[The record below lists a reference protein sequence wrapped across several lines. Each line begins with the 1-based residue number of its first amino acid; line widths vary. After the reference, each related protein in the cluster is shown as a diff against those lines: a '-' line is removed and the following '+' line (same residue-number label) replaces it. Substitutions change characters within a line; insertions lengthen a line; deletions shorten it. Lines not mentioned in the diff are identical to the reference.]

1 MKCTLKSITNNW
13 LDIKQAA
20 LTTISKDSNK
30 EPTSEWKRRALLSE
44 HSMIRKLR
52 ISSKWEDLKY
62 WVSVHIV
69 RHWLGIIHFVS
80 SQRPD
85 RLTHMKSN
93 RDDAPQSSFVKH
105 EIDANAQAI
114 INISRKRLCNMA
126 MPETREAWQEFLNT
140 FRDKEPELFNVC
152 CPDCEY
158 RGWCYEFNS
167 CGYHKTETF
176 QKRLRERR
184 EGINQ

>member
-80 SQRPD
+80 TQRADRTNQDRDKKSQD
-85 RLTHMKSN
+85 
-93 RDDAPQSSFVKH
+93 SFVNH

-114 INISRKRLCNMA
+114 INISRKRLCQQA
-126 MPETREAWQEFLNT
+126 SKETREAWQEFLNT
-140 FRDKEPELFNVC
+140 FRDREPELFNAC

-158 RGWCYEFNS
+158 RGWCYEFYS
-167 CGYHKTETF
+167 CGYHKTEKF
-176 QKRLRERR
+176 QQRLTKRRD
-184 EGINQ
+184 GINQ